1 MNIATDGMHFDNRV
15 DGITIKSDREM
26 SYMRQAGAV
35 VAEVKKSI
43 KSAIID
49 GVTTRE
55 LDVIA
60 EEEIARLG
68 AESNFK
74 GYTGGGSVPF
84 PGTICVSVNDEIV
97 HGIPSGKV
105 LRNGDLV
112 SVDVGAIVNGFHGDS
127 AFTVPVGKVSEQV
140 EALIDTTREALNI
153 GISQM
158 RAGARVGD
166 ISAAVQSYSEGLGY
180 GVVRKYTG
188 HGIGRSLHEEPQ
200 VPNYGLPGRGPLLRT
215 GMALAI
221 EPMLNLGSADTVELE
236 DGWTVATADGSIS
249 AHFEETVGI
258 LDKGIVEVFTSE
270 TMSSGI

>member
-1 MNIATDGMHFDNRV
+1 LSTTRGDRYFDNRV

-35 VAEVKKSI
+35 VAEVKKFI
-43 KSAIID
+43 KSAISAGI
-49 GVTTRE
+49 TTRE

-60 EEEIARLG
+60 ENEIIRLG

-74 GYTGGGSVPF
+74 GYKGGSSLPF
-84 PGTICVSVNDEIV
+84 PATICVSVNDEIV

-112 SVDVGAIVNGFHGDS
+112 SVDVGAVVNGFHGDS
-127 AFTVPVGKVSEQV
+127 AFTVPVGNVSEEV
-140 EALIDTTREALNI
+140 RVLIDTTREALNI
-153 GISQM
+153 GIAQV
-158 RAGARVGD
+158 RVGARIGD

-200 VPNYGLPGRGPLLRT
+200 IPNYGLPGRGPLLRK

-221 EPMLNLGSADTVELE
+221 EPMLNLGSADTVELK
-236 DGWTVATADGSIS
+236 DGWTVVTVDGSFS

-258 LDKGIVEVFTSE
+258 LEKGIVEVFTSE
-270 TMSSGI
+270 SASGGI

>member
-1 MNIATDGMHFDNRV
+1 MSTTRGDRYFDNRV

-43 KSAIID
+43 KSAISAGI
-49 GVTTRE
+49 TTRE

-60 EEEIARLG
+60 ENEIIRLG

-74 GYTGGGSVPF
+74 GYKGGSSLPF
-84 PGTICVSVNDEIV
+84 PATICVSVNDEIV

-112 SVDVGAIVNGFHGDS
+112 SVDVGAVVNGFHGDS
-127 AFTVPVGKVSEQV
+127 AFTVPVGNVSEEV
-140 EALIDTTREALNI
+140 RVLIDTTREALNI
-153 GISQM
+153 GIAQV
-158 RAGARVGD
+158 RVGARIGD

-200 VPNYGLPGRGPLLRT
+200 IPNYGLPGRGPLLRK

-221 EPMLNLGSADTVELE
+221 EPMLNLGSADTVELK
-236 DGWTVATADGSIS
+236 DGWTVVTVDGSFS

-258 LDKGIVEVFTSE
+258 LEKGIVEVFTSE
-270 TMSSGI
+270 SASGGI

>member
-1 MNIATDGMHFDNRV
+1 LSTTRGDRYFDNRV

-43 KSAIID
+43 KSAISAGI
-49 GVTTRE
+49 TTRE

-60 EEEIARLG
+60 ENEIIRLG

-74 GYTGGGSVPF
+74 GYKGGSSLPF
-84 PGTICVSVNDEIV
+84 PATICVSVNDEIV

-112 SVDVGAIVNGFHGDS
+112 SVDVGAVVNGFHGDS
-127 AFTVPVGKVSEQV
+127 AFTVPVGNVSEEV
-140 EALIDTTREALNI
+140 RVLIDTTREALNI
-153 GISQM
+153 GIAQV
-158 RAGARVGD
+158 RVGARIGD

-200 VPNYGLPGRGPLLRT
+200 IPNYGLPGRGPLLRK

-221 EPMLNLGSADTVELE
+221 EPMLNLGSADTVELK
-236 DGWTVATADGSIS
+236 DGWTVVTVDGSFS

-258 LDKGIVEVFTSE
+258 LEKGIVEVFTSE
-270 TMSSGI
+270 SASGGI